1 MRDITVHTQKQKLL
15 SFKSFNFR
23 SMKFLEDES
32 AVAYGITIVALF
44 LFGMGI
50 LLILLSHPM
59 NEVIGG
65 MNTIIGME
73 DVSKETTDCAS
84 FQTTV
89 WKAMP
94 IILLFGVFAWGI
106 VRAIES
112 GGEQT

>member
-1 MRDITVHTQKQKLL
+1 MIGHSQKQKLL

-23 SMKFLEDES
+23 LMKIVEDES

-50 LLILLSHPM
+50 FLILLSHPM
-59 NEVIGG
+59 NEVISG
-65 MNTIIGME
+65 MDTLIGME